1 MPERPTALVAI
12 LMAGAATVC
21 SLSASALAADLTMD
35 EAVGIALKRN
45 RDVIA
50 ARLEIDVAQLD
61 VVAARIY
68 PNPILAYG
76 IGNLVVGKGNPQDEM
91 HPLHPGFLSQPVQ
104 SVGVSDV
111 IDIWAKRSARTRA
124 ADRGVG
130 LRRLLTED
138 LLREIVYEV
147 RSAFAALA
155 REQSENRLAV
165 ETAERY
171 AETVRLSQSRFRAGD
186 ISEAELR
193 KVELEGLR
201 YKNAVIDADLELDL
215 ARQNLAALL
224 GYSSAAELPA
234 ITVRMPETRQS
245 YDLEALVALAFA
257 RRPDVKAT
265 AAARG
270 LAEAQLAAAKRE
282 IFPDVVLG
290 ANYTHSDFTVSGDN
304 PNALGLTLSLPLP
317 LFDRNQ
323 ANVGRSSLEIRRAD
337 NETERLKV
345 LVRHQVA
352 DAVRKAARSR
362 TLLEVFEG
370 PSDGDGAG
378 LAKGGLAAGGA
389 STSAGLG
396 GMLDRAETSLR
407 VAERSYKAGA
417 ISLLELLEAQRTY
430 LETRGEYLRALH
442 DYRQAAIDV
451 GHAVGEE
458 VK

>member
-1 MPERPTALVAI
+1 
-12 LMAGAATVC
+12 
-21 SLSASALAADLTMD
+21 MD
-35 EAVGIALKRN
+35 EAVGMALRRN
-45 RDVIA
+45 RDAIA

-68 PNPILAYG
+68 PNPVLAYS

-91 HPLHPGFLSQPVQ
+91 HPIRPSLLSQPVQ
-104 SVGVSDV
+104 SIGISDV
-111 IDIWAKRSARTRA
+111 IDIWAKRTARTRA

-138 LLREIVYEV
+138 VLREIVHEV

-155 REQSENRLAV
+155 REQSENRLAI

-171 AETVRLSQSRFRAGD
+171 AETVRLSQSRYRAGD

-234 ITVRMPETRQS
+234 TTVRMPDTRQS
-245 YDLEALVALAFA
+245 YDLETLVAFAFA
-257 RRPDVKAT
+257 RRPDVRASQ
-265 AAARG
+265 AARG
-270 LAEAQLAAAKRE
+270 VAEAQLAAAKRE

-290 ANYTHSDFTVSGDN
+290 ANYTHSDFTASGDN
-304 PNALGLTLSLPLP
+304 PNALGLSLSLPLP

-337 NETERLKV
+337 NETERLKIV
-345 LVRHQVA
+345 VRHQVA
-352 DAVRKAARSR
+352 EAVRKAARSR

-370 PSDGDGAG
+370 PADRGVGVGAPR
-378 LAKGGLAAGGA
+378 GGTGGGEPGA
-389 STSAGLG
+389 SMG
-396 GMLDRAETSLR
+396 GMLERAETSLR

-430 LETRGEYLRALH
+430 LETRGEYLRAIH

-451 GHAVGEE
+451 NHAVGEE